1 MADSID
7 TTAAKLLACVT
18 DKLKNE
24 GRPVCDSYPT
34 VGPPEVIL
42 CGCGCEV
49 KDGNGDIVYSSGEAT
64 IHFEKTYLA
73 DPTTL
78 QQIPLVVGCG
88 KRGQWV
94 ADFSI
99 VVTRCFPINN
109 PEESRSITIPPDIYR
124 DKSTDLHIDVQDII
138 AALTCKCN
146 GYMLIVQEVAVD
158 SMPDAGCSIIG
169 VRVSVG
175 VVA

>member
-1 MADSID
+1 MSDDID
-7 TTAAKLLACVT
+7 TTASKLLACVV
-18 DKLKNE
+18 DKLRNE

-34 VGPPEVIL
+34 VGPPEIIL

-49 KDGNGDIVYSSGEAT
+49 KDGKGQIIPASGEAT

-78 QQIPLVVGCG
+78 QQIPQVVGCG
-88 KRGQWV
+88 KRGRWV

-99 VVTRCFPINN
+99 VVTRCFPIND
-109 PEESRSITIPPDIYR
+109 PAQTGSATIDADTYR
-124 DKSTDLHIDVQDII
+124 DKSTDLHADLQDIV
-138 AALTCKCN
+138 AALTCGCN

-158 SMPDAGCSIIG
+158 NMPDAGCSVIG
-169 VRVSVG
+169 TRVSVG
-175 VVA
+175 VTA